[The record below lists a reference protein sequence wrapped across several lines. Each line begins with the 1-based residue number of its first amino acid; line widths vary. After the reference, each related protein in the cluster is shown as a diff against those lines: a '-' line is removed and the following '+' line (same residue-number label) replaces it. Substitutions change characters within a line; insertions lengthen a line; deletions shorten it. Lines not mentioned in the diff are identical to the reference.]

1 MSGGLGRLAGKR
13 ALVTG
18 AGSGI
23 GAATALLFAREG
35 ARVGLLERNEA
46 GLAASAAAIE
56 GAGGSVLALRT
67 DVSDEAQVA
76 AAVDAIVAAWGGLD
90 VAVGVAGI
98 EPYDR
103 GDGRVHEVGMEIWQE
118 ILGTNLTGMFL
129 TAKHAVRAMLA
140 SGGGSIVLTGSP
152 TGLVGSGSFETGY
165 SASKAGVH
173 GLVRPIA
180 SGYAADGIRCNLVVP
195 GFIDTP
201 INAAFIAGAE
211 SIEQVCAEIGIPAR
225 RPGRADEVAAM
236 NLWLASDESSYAT
249 GGYFVVDGGQ
259 TAI

>member
-1 MSGGLGRLAGKR
+1 MPLQ
-13 ALVTG
+13 
-18 AGSGI
+18 
-23 GAATALLFAREG
+23 
-35 ARVGLLERNEA
+35 
-46 GLAASAAAIE
+46 
-56 GAGGSVLALRT
+56 T
-67 DVSDEAQVA
+67 DVSDEAQVS

-103 GDGRVHEVGMEIWQE
+103 GDGRVHEISMELWSEVIA
-118 ILGTNLTGMFL
+118 TNLTGMFL
-129 TAKHAVRAMLA
+129 TSKHAIRAMLA
-140 SGGGSIVLTGSP
+140 SEGGSLVLTGSP
-152 TGLVGSGSFETGY
+152 PGLVGSGSFETGY

-173 GLVRPIA
+173 GLV
-180 SGYAADGIRCNLVVP
+180 VP

-201 INAAFIAGAE
+201 INAAFIAEAA
-211 SIEQVCAEIGIPAR
+211 SIEKVCDEIGIPAR

-249 GGYFVVDGGQ
+249 GGFFVVDGGQ

>member
-1 MSGGLGRLAGKR
+1 MSAALGRLQGKR

-23 GAATALLFAREG
+23 GAATAVLFAREG
-35 ARVGLLERNEA
+35 ARVGLLERNSD
-46 GLAASAAAIE
+46 GLARTAASIE
-56 GAGGSVLALRT
+56 GEGGIALALQT
-67 DVSDEAQVA
+67 DVSDESQVA
-76 AAVDAIVAAWGGLD
+76 TVVDAIVEAWGGLD

-103 GDGRVHEVGMEIWQE
+103 GDGRVHEVSIELWEEVIA
-118 ILGTNLTGMFL
+118 TNLTGMFL
-129 TAKHAVRAMLA
+129 TSKHAVRAMLPT
-140 SGGGSIVLTGSP
+140 GGGSIVLTGSP
-152 TGLVGSGSFETGY
+152 TGLLGVGSFETGY

-180 SGYAADGIRCNLVVP
+180 SGYAKDGIRCNLVVP

-201 INAAFIAGAE
+201 INAAFIAEAE
-211 SIEQVCAEIGIPAR
+211 SIEKVCDEIGIPAR

-236 NLWLASDESSYAT
+236 NLWLASDEASYAT
-249 GGYFVVDGGQ
+249 GGFFIVDGGQ

>member
-1 MSGGLGRLAGKR
+1 MTSGLGRLAGKR

-23 GAATALLFAREG
+23 GAATAILFAREG
-35 ARVGLLERNEA
+35 ARVALLERNEA
-46 GLAASAAAIE
+46 GLASTAASIE
-56 GAGGSVLALRT
+56 GEGGTALALRA
-67 DVSDEAQVA
+67 DVSDESQVA
-76 AAVDAIVAAWGGLD
+76 AAVDAILAAWGGLD

-103 GDGRVHEVGMEIWQE
+103 GDGRVHEVSMEICARY
-118 ILGTNLTGMFL
+118 LATNLTGMFL

-152 TGLVGSGSFETGY
+152 TGLLGVGSFETGY

-211 SIEQVCAEIGIPAR
+211 SIEKVCEEIGIPAR
-225 RPGRADEVAAM
+225 RPGRSDEVAAM
-236 NLWLASDESSYAT
+236 NLWLASDKSSYAT
-249 GGYFVVDGGQ
+249 GGHFVVDGGQ

>member
-1 MSGGLGRLAGKR
+1 MTGGLGRLSGKR

-23 GAATALLFAREG
+23 GAATAVLFAREG
-35 ARVGLLERNEA
+35 ARVALVERSPD
-46 GLAASAAAIE
+46 GLARTAQMIE
-56 GAGGSVLALRT
+56 DEGGIAMPLLT
-67 DVSDEAQVA
+67 DVAHEAQIV
-76 AAVDAIVAAWGGLD
+76 AAVDAIVAGWGGLD
-90 VAVGVAGI
+90 VAVAVAGI

-103 GDGRVHEVGMEIWQE
+103 GDGRVHEISLELWDEVIA
-118 ILGTNLTGMFL
+118 TNLTGMFL
-129 TAKHAVRAMLA
+129 TSKHAVRAMLR
-140 SGGGSIVLTGSP
+140 SGGGSLVLTGSP

-180 SGYAADGIRCNLVVP
+180 SGYARDGIRCNLVVP

-201 INAAFIAGAE
+201 INAAFIAEAE
-211 SIEQVCAEIGIPAR
+211 SIERVCDEIGIPAR
-225 RPGRADEVAAM
+225 RPGRSDEVAAM

-249 GGYFVVDGGQ
+249 GAFFVVDGGQ

>member
-1 MSGGLGRLAGKR
+1 MTGGLGRLRGKR

-23 GAATALLFAREG
+23 GAATAVLFAREG
-35 ARVGLLERNEA
+35 ARVGLVDVSLD
-46 GLAASAAAIE
+46 GLARTAKTIE
-56 GAGGSVLALRT
+56 AEGGVAMPLQT
-67 DVSDEAQVA
+67 DVSDEAQVS

-103 GDGRVHEVGMEIWQE
+103 GDGRVHEISMELWSEVIA
-118 ILGTNLTGMFL
+118 TNLTGMFL
-129 TAKHAVRAMLA
+129 TSKHAIRAMLA
-140 SGGGSIVLTGSP
+140 SEGGSLVLTGSP

-180 SGYAADGIRCNLVVP
+180 SGYARDGIRCNLVVP

-201 INAAFIAGAE
+201 INAAFIAEAA
-211 SIEQVCAEIGIPAR
+211 SIEKVCDEIGIPAR

-249 GGYFVVDGGQ
+249 GGFFVVDGGQ